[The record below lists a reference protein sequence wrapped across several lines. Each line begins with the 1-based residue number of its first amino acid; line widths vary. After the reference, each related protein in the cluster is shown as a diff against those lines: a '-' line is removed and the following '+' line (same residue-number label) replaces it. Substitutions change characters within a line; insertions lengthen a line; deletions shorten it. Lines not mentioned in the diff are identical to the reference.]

1 MGGKF
6 KFHVQDSD
14 LGYVFWRFD
23 KHIALSK
30 KKLPLCKPLQHILF
44 QGTTKPPCTIAF
56 SLFHFLLGETDR
68 STYSE

>member
-1 MGGKF
+1 MGEKF
-6 KFHVQDSD
+6 KFHVQDCD

-56 SLFHFLLGETDR
+56 SLNFTFISETDQ